1 MTENLPAPLV
11 PAGVILRDFAYMP
24 LDVVRLRDSDLV
36 AEVSPEAFR
45 CAVLLWCVSWH
56 QVPAGSLPD
65 DDLLLANYAGF
76 GRVVREWKKHR
87 TGALHGWIKCA
98 DGRLYHPVVAEK
110 AIEAQ
115 QSRDLHAYKTE
126 CARIK
131 KHAQRTKIDADYPT
145 FEEWKT
151 HFETTGSTRWA
162 RQGREDQSGVCP
174 GDGPGTESARPEM
187 SRSNGREGKGR
198 EGKGREGIVGVLNI
212 DSSANRKTTE
222 RAEAVADALRVH
234 GYQVNSDH
242 PAVQQLVGIAV
253 TDAEISEAAAK
264 AKSWLG
270 LGGMKP
276 IGWVVARIVNR
287 RGDGTAMG
295 AGSAGHAAAD
305 PAIAAKAEADRKLD
319 NDLIDARHMA
329 NIGLYDAD
337 KLARAEAEAR
347 AAHAQAVAA
356 LGLAA

>member
-45 CAVLLWCVSWH
+45 CAVLLWCVAWH

-65 DDLLLANYAGF
+65 DDLLLAGYAGF

-131 KHAQRTKIDADYPT
+131 KHAQRTKIDAHYPT
-145 FEEWKT
+145 FEEWKI

-162 RQGREDQSGVCP
+162 LHQANDGRGDRP
-174 GDGPGTESARPEM
+174 GDVPGTERPRPEM
-187 SRSNGREGKGR
+187 SRSKGR
-198 EGKGREGIVGVLNI
+198 EEKRREGIVDVLNI
-212 DSSANRKTTE
+212 DSSAYRETTE
-222 RAEAVADALRVH
+222 RTEAVADALRVH

-242 PAVQQLVGIAV
+242 PAVQQLVGMAA
-253 TDAEISEAAAK
+253 TNSEISEAGAK
-264 AKSWLG
+264 AKSWRG
-270 LGGMKP
+270 LKP
-276 IGWVVARIVNR
+276 LAWVVSRIVGR
-287 RGDGTAMG
+287 RSDGQG
-295 AGSAGHAAAD
+295 AGQQGGAPVQVD
-305 PAIAAKAEADRKLD
+305 PSLAAKAEADRKLD
-319 NDLIDARHMA
+319 NALIDARHMA
-329 NIGLYDAD
+329 SIGVYDAE
-337 KLARAEAEAR
+337 KLARAEAAAR